1 MRGDLE
7 TVSRALLPVRLSPL
21 AQDWGNPMLEF
32 FIENPVIA
40 AMTLLV
46 VLLVLAL
53 PVGFLQ
59 RRYSKDGR
67 TDKVAV
73 KESRFMGTGMDL
85 ALLLFAV
92 LILVAVIGAAMRAI
106 G

>member
-1 MRGDLE
+1 
-7 TVSRALLPVRLSPL
+7 
-21 AQDWGNPMLEF
+21 MLEF

-67 TDKVAV
+67 TDKVVV

-85 ALLLFAV
+85 SLLLFAV
-92 LILVAVIGAAMRAI
+92 LILVAVIGAVMRAI
-106 G
+106 R

>member
-1 MRGDLE
+1 
-7 TVSRALLPVRLSPL
+7 
-21 AQDWGNPMLEF
+21 MLDF

-67 TDKVAV
+67 TGKVVV

-85 ALLLFAV
+85 SLLLFAV
-92 LILVAVIGAAMRAI
+92 LILVAVVGAVMRAI

>member
-1 MRGDLE
+1 
-7 TVSRALLPVRLSPL
+7 
-21 AQDWGNPMLEF
+21 MLDF

-46 VLLVLAL
+46 ALLVLAL

-67 TDKVAV
+67 TGKVVV
-73 KESRFMGTGMDL
+73 KESRFMGAGMDF
-85 ALLLFAV
+85 ALLLFAA
-92 LILVAVIGAAMRAI
+92 LILVAVIGAVMRAI